1 MMVMMSRKGSV
12 GSTRSNS
19 TISVSSNPAR
29 DGNGSGPGGGDNGLL
44 ACSAA
49 VEHVLYAQ
57 GGSVAVLRQ
66 GSLALE
72 RRFDGHGAGH
82 AVSVIAV
89 DNRSDG
95 QPTRVVS
102 VDTGRTAIIWSLET
116 GAEISRFVA
125 YDDLQTA
132 AWMKNGNLAFG
143 SFPVLIHRNT
153 NSPILQFPIPIP
165 QFPIPNPQSPI
176 PDSQFPILNSQFSI
190 PNSQFP
196 IPNSQF
202 PIPNSQ
208 FPIPNS
214 QSPIPNSQFP
224 IPNS

>member
-19 TISVSSNPAR
+19 TISVSSNPTR
-29 DGNGSGPGGGDNGLL
+29 DSNGSGPGGGDNGLL

-72 RRFDGHGAGH
+72 RRFDGHGAAH

-89 DNRSDG
+89 DNRSDS

-102 VDTGRTAIIWSLET
+102 VDTGRTAIIWGLET

-143 SFPVLIHRNT
+143 SFPVPAIT
-153 NSPILQFPIPIP
+153 SSPILQFLIPIP
-165 QFPIPNPQSPI
+165 DSQLPIPNPQSPI
-176 PDSQFPILNSQFSI
+176 PSSQFPIPS
-190 PNSQFP
+190 SQFP
-196 IPNSQF
+196 IPNS
-202 PIPNSQ
+202 
-208 FPIPNS
+208 
-214 QSPIPNSQFP
+214 
-224 IPNS
+224 